1 MKITKDK
8 DWYYRAYILT
18 AIVAWIFCFFP
29 TIVAAFIEL
38 PLFVQK
44 DAETTLTGTFAL
56 ALICAAY
63 PLIKGFLQYMKSPSA
78 PVLLWLIFFVLTM
91 LYRLPQPSLK
101 AIIIVIGVGAVGNT
115 IGAVLFKLSKIF
127 KEKWQFCGEV
137 SLKNLNLGVKVDG
150 N

>member
-18 AIVAWIFCFFP
+18 AITAWIFCFFP
-29 TIVAAFIEL
+29 TIIAAFVEL
-38 PLFVQK
+38 PVFVHK
-44 DAETTLTGTFAL
+44 EAETTLTGTFAL
-56 ALICAAY
+56 AVICAAY

-78 PVLLWLIFFVLTM
+78 PVLMWVVFFVLLM

-101 AIIIVIGVGAVGNT
+101 AILVVIGVGAVGNT
-115 IGAVLFKLSKIF
+115 IGAILFKLSKIF

-137 SLKNLNLGVKVDG
+137 SLKDMNLEAKVND
-150 N
+150 